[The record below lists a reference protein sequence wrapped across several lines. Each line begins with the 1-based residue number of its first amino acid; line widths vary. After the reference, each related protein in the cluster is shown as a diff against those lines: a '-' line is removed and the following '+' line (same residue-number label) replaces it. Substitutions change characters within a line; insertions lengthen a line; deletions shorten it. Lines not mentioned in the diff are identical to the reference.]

1 MNSERETS
9 QRSQTSASS
18 RPGHLDFGKMEGG
31 DPSLLLESVSKQ
43 KRFDM
48 TFMHQKVFLGKR
60 VLLCLLVHPPATNPI
75 VVLSISG

>member
-1 MNSERETS
+1 
-9 QRSQTSASS
+9 
-18 RPGHLDFGKMEGG
+18 MEGG

-60 VLLCLLVHPPATNPI
+60 VLLCLLVHPPAATNPI